1 MDGPNSRVNK
11 TEEQFRELKDKIGI
25 TEAEKI
31 EKIKVEKNEQRLR
44 CPWDRN
50 KKAHG
55 DVIRALKG
63 ERKECGQKAMTENFP
78 F

>member
-31 EKIKVEKNEQRLR
+31 EKIKGEKNEQRLR

>member
-1 MDGPNSRVNK
+1 MGPIAESIRQRI
-11 TEEQFRELKDKIGI
+11 QFRELKDKIGI

-31 EKIKVEKNEQRLR
+31 DKIKGEKNEQRLR